1 MGLIKKSLKY
11 VIATVL
17 FVAIIVGLIFV
28 MNYLEENPIFYKHQK
43 ENQYESNKKQISV
56 NKVEYTLTEGGY
68 AVTNVGD
75 DVTELVIKE
84 EFFGIPV
91 VEIKAIGKPLYL
103 HSIVI
108 PKYIKR
114 ITANEFRGKVCLLE
128 VYNLS
133 ELPIEAG
140 SESYGC
146 VGLYAKD
153 IYNSLDCES
162 KITRDN
168 AGYYKYIDGEDV
180 ILLGYDG
187 KETDLILPNDI
198 TSVRGYNFPDKASVT
213 ITSAIESEFDYNS
226 LVDAEDFDEAFEA
239 TFDAFSTDGIIISY
253 VANKFN
259 NDSSTIFYVENIETV
274 KTYYYLVFAE
284 LLNEEEPFAYVLN
297 DLVIPDEILENTI
310 GGVHYK
316 AKKGDVVEHNGKEY
330 CLYIVEYQE

>member
-11 VIATVL
+11 VIAIVL

-28 MNYLEENPIFYKHQK
+28 MNYLEENPIFYNQK
-43 ENQYESNKKQISV
+43 ENQYESIKKRISV
-56 NKVEYTLTEGGY
+56 NEVEYTLTEGGY

-75 DVTELVIKE
+75 DVTELVINE

-91 VEIKAIGKPLYL
+91 VEIKKIGNPLYL

-114 ITANEFRGKVCLLE
+114 ITSDVFNGYSALLE

-140 SESYGC
+140 SKSYGC

-187 KETDLILPNDI
+187 KETGLILPNDI
-198 TSVRGYNFPDKASVT
+198 TSVRGYAFPDKTSVT
-213 ITSAIESEFDYNS
+213 ITSAIKSEFDYKS
-226 LVDAEDFDEAFEA
+226 LIDYEDFDEDFVPTNEAFMR
-239 TFDAFSTDGIIISY
+239 DGIIISY
-253 VANKFN
+253 LANKIR
-259 NDSSTIFYVENIETV
+259 NDSLTIFYVENIETV
-274 KTYYYLVFAE
+274 KTYYYVVFAD
-284 LLNEEEPFAYVLN
+284 LFNEEEPFAYVLN

-310 GGVHYK
+310 NGVHYK
-316 AKKGDVVEHNGKEY
+316 ATKGDVVEHNGKEY
-330 CLYIVEYQE
+330 CTYIVDFEE

>member
-28 MNYLEENPIFYKHQK
+28 MNYLEENPIFHKHQK

-91 VEIKAIGKPLYL
+91 VEIKKIGNPLYL

-114 ITANEFRGKVCLLE
+114 ITPDVFHGYAALLE

-140 SESYGC
+140 SKSYGC

-198 TSVRGYNFPDKASVT
+198 TSVRGYAFPNKTSVT
-213 ITSAIESEFDYNS
+213 ITSAIKSEFDYNS
-226 LVDAEDFDEAFEA
+226 LFDSEDFDEDFVPTYEAFVR
-239 TFDAFSTDGIIISY
+239 DGIIISY
-253 VANKFN
+253 VENKFR
-259 NDSSTIFYVENIETV
+259 NDSSTIFYMENIETV
-274 KTYYYLVFAE
+274 KTYCCLVFAI
-284 LLNEEEPFAYVLN
+284 LLKEEEPFAYVLN

-310 GGVHYK
+310 NGVHYK
-316 AKKGDVVEHNGKEY
+316 ATKGDVVEHNGKEY
-330 CLYIVEYQE
+330 CTYIVDFEE